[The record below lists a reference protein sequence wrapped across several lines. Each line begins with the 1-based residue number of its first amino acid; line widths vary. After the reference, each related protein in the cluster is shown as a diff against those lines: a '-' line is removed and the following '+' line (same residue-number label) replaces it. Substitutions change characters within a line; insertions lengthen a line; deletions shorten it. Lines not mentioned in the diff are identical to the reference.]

1 MRNEAVIILSPH
13 ADVRASLTRL
23 LEEAGYS
30 THGEHVPSTGILVT
44 TSQPAPLPVAGEQTS
59 EPPPTPQAAA
69 VLPPLEEVERLYI
82 EKVVRETGFNVSR
95 AARILDID
103 RTTLYNK
110 LRRYGLTRDST
121 VTVT

>member
-30 THGEHVPSTGILVT
+30 TQGTQPPAGIVITTQAPPEPAQPGTEAQAEAGTSGPPGTG
-44 TSQPAPLPVAGEQTS
+44 
-59 EPPPTPQAAA
+59 
-69 VLPPLEEVERLYI
+69 LPPLEEIERLYI
-82 EKVVRETGFNVSR
+82 EKVVHETGFNVSR
-95 AARILDID
+95 AARILEID

-110 LRRYGLTRDST
+110 LRRYGLTRDSA
-121 VTVT
+121 VA